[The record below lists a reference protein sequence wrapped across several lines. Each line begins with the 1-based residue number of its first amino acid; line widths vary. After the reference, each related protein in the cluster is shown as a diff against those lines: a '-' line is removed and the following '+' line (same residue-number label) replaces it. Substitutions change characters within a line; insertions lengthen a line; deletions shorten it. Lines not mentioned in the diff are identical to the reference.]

1 MWPAIIIGSLQATLI
16 VSVTVFAVGLD
27 PRYPI
32 GLWVFSIAVSIMF
45 AAVNQMLNV
54 LLGPGPGKVTAM
66 ALLML
71 QILASGGLYPVETE
85 PRFFQLL
92 HPINPMTYS
101 VNGFRQ
107 LMYGNVDHRLVQA
120 IVAIVIITGL
130 SLTLTA
136 VAARRNRMWTMKR
149 LHPAI
154 QL

>member
-1 MWPAIIIGSLQATLI
+1 
-16 VSVTVFAVGLD
+16 
-27 PRYPI
+27 
-32 GLWVFSIAVSIMF
+32 
-45 AAVNQMLNV
+45 
-54 LLGPGPGKVTAM
+54 M

-120 IVAIVIITGL
+120 IVAIFIITGL
-130 SLTLTA
+130 ALALTA
-136 VAARRNRMWTMKR
+136 MAARRDRMWTMKR